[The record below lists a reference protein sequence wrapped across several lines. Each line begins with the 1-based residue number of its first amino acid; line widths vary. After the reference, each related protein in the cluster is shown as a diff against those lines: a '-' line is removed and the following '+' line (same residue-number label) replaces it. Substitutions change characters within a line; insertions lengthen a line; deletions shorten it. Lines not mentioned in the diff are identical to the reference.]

1 MRAPTCRSHGLAHV
15 LDWAVGRG
23 ARREKLLA
31 RIDLA
36 PALLEDG
43 EARIPLAAYYAGIEA
58 AVAELGD
65 PFLGL
70 HYIETVDPSALGA
83 LGFLALASPTAGDA
97 LARIFRYHA
106 WLAEGETFA
115 MEVVGGE
122 ARFRYVP
129 WGPARGAHAQSA
141 EMYAADCFFGLAR
154 ATGAPIA
161 ARALRLAHAPHGAL
175 SEYERLLGAT
185 PEFEAGRCEWS
196 FDASVLERPMRAADP
211 ALARFLE
218 AQVAARA
225 RGFASAGP
233 LGERVRGALADALPE
248 VPSVAALARKLRT
261 SPRSLQ
267 RQLAGAGTS
276 VAALATELRRSRAEA
291 YLEMGLPIAEV
302 SYLVGFAEPSVFH
315 RAFKRWTGQTPA
327 EFRAASLR
335 DKERRHG

>member
-31 RIDLA
+31 RVELD
-36 PALLEDG
+36 PALLADG

-58 AVAELGD
+58 AVVELGD

-70 HYIETVDPSALGA
+70 HYIESVDPSALGA

-97 LARIFRYHA
+97 LERIFRYHA
-106 WLAEGETFA
+106 WLVEGDVFA
-115 MEVVGGE
+115 LEVVGDE

-129 WGPARGAHAQSA
+129 FGPPRPAHAQCA
-141 EMYAADCFFGLAR
+141 EMYAADCFLGLAR
-154 ATGAPIA
+154 ATGAPIP
-161 ARALRLAHAPHGAL
+161 ARALCFTHAPHGPL
-175 SEYERLLGAT
+175 TEYERLLGCS
-185 PEFEAGRCEWS
+185 PEFEAARCEWS
-196 FDASVLERPMRAADP
+196 FDAAVLDRPMRAADP

-225 RGFASAGP
+225 RGYAAAGP
-233 LGERVRGALADALPE
+233 LAERARRVLADALPE
-248 VPSVAALARKLRT
+248 ALSVAALAAALRT

-267 RQLAGAGTS
+267 RQLAAEGTS
-276 VAALATELRRSRAEA
+276 VAALATELRRARAEA

-315 RAFKRWTGQTPA
+315 RAFKRWTGETA
-327 EFRAASLR
+327 AAYRARSR
-335 DKERRHG
+335 GERK